1 MSARLLLR
9 LHRIGLI
16 AMAYFVIFYALVN
29 SAAFPVIAGST
40 RASQEAFG
48 HSVTLL
54 GAQFTWLLPAPL
66 RPDTPAGYLQWRG
79 YGFFAIIFAA
89 WGLLSACGAVRRDE
103 DRGLVESWLSSGV
116 SRLRLLVTRSLF
128 FAALSAG
135 IVAVTGAAGWLGCLI
150 GGTPAEVA
158 GLVGESAALWGLTL
172 ACFGV
177 GLLVSQLASEFRA
190 AAAAGSAL
198 LVLMFLLDSIG
209 RASIDRAPFTE
220 ISVFSLFNHSNAVA
234 PGGAFDLTAT
244 ILLFVV
250 GAVAIVAAS
259 VAFVG
264 RDIGVGLIRLQRRRA
279 KEVHE
284 ASPNPLLRIPV
295 VRGLWIRRIGSL
307 AWTAGMAVTAAAVV
321 LLVNITATF
330 FASTPTLGPYL
341 RGLPGDVHTVLLALI
356 WLSFAQ
362 ALVAVYAITSVS
374 RWSADDSSGVLEMQL
389 AEPLPR
395 WGVLA
400 ERAAELTLTVSLMSF
415 AAMAA
420 ILALAPAQGI
430 SVDVVRLL
438 GATAL
443 LVPFALTFAAVGA
456 LLSGWRP
463 RAAVVALS
471 TIAVISYLVFE
482 LGPLF
487 KWPNWADNLS
497 VFQLYGTPLITPVFV
512 GGLIAMLA
520 IVVVGFGSAGVV
532 LARRD
537 VAA

>member
-16 AMAYFVIFYALVN
+16 AMAYFAIFYALVN

-89 WGLLSACGAVRRDE
+89 WGVLSACGAVRRDE

-135 IVAVTGAAGWLGCLI
+135 IVAVTGVAGWLGCLI
-150 GGTPAEVA
+150 GGTPTEVA

-209 RASIDRAPFTE
+209 RSSIDRAPFTDT
-220 ISVFSLFNHSNAVA
+220 SVFSLFNHSNAVA

-264 RDIGVGLIRLQRRRA
+264 RDIGVGLIRPKRRRA
-279 KEVHE
+279 EEVHE
-284 ASPNPLLRIPV
+284 ASPNPLLRIPI

-330 FASTPTLGPYL
+330 FASTPTLAPYL
-341 RGLPGDVHTVLLALI
+341 RGLQGDVHTVLLALI

-362 ALVAVYAITSVS
+362 ALVAIYAITSVS
-374 RWSADDSSGVLEMQL
+374 RWSVEDSSGVLEMQL

-400 ERAAELTLTVSLMSF
+400 ERAAELTLTASLMSF
-415 AAMAA
+415 AAMAV
-420 ILALAPAQGI
+420 ILALAPAEGI
-430 SVDVVRLL
+430 AVDVGRLL

-443 LVPFALTFAAVGA
+443 MVPFALTFAAAGA
-456 LLSGWRP
+456 LLAGWRP
-463 RAAVVALS
+463 RVAVVTLS
-471 TIAVISYLVFE
+471 TIAVVSYLVFQ

-487 KWPNWADNLS
+487 KWPNWVDNLS
-497 VFQLYGTPLITPVFV
+497 VFQLYGTPLITPVFM

>member
-16 AMAYFVIFYALVN
+16 AMAYFAIFYVLVN

-66 RPDTPAGYLQWRG
+66 RPDIPAGYLQWRG

-89 WGLLSACGAVRRDE
+89 WGVLSACGAVRRDE

-172 ACFGV
+172 ACFGI

-198 LVLMFLLDSIG
+198 LVLMFLLDSFG
-209 RASIDRAPFTE
+209 RSSVHRAGFTD

-259 VAFVG
+259 VAFVR
-264 RDIGVGLIRLQRRRA
+264 RDIGVGLIRPQRRRA

-284 ASPNPLLRIPV
+284 ASPNPLLRIPI

-341 RGLPGDVHTVLLALI
+341 RGLPGDVHIVLLALI

-415 AAMAA
+415 AAMAV
-420 ILALAPAQGI
+420 ILALAPAEGI
-430 SVDVVRLL
+430 AVDVGRLL

-443 LVPFALTFAAVGA
+443 MVPFALTFAAVGA
-456 LLSGWRP
+456 LLAGWRP
-463 RAAVVALS
+463 RVAVVILS
-471 TIAVISYLVFE
+471 TIAVVSYLVFQ

-487 KWPNWADNLS
+487 KWPDWANNLS

>member
-16 AMAYFVIFYALVN
+16 AMAYFAIFYALVN

-209 RASIDRAPFTE
+209 RSSIDRAPFTD

-264 RDIGVGLIRLQRRRA
+264 RDIGVGLIRPQRRHA
-279 KEVHE
+279 EEVHE
-284 ASPNPLLRIPV
+284 ASPNPLLRIPI

-362 ALVAVYAITSVS
+362 ALVAIYAITSVS
-374 RWSADDSSGVLEMQL
+374 RWSAEDSSGVLEMQL

-415 AAMAA
+415 AAMAV
-420 ILALAPAQGI
+420 ILALAPAEGI
-430 SVDVVRLL
+430 AVDVGRLL

-443 LVPFALTFAAVGA
+443 MVPFALTFAAVGA
-456 LLSGWRP
+456 LLAGWRP
-463 RAAVVALS
+463 RVAVVILS
-471 TIAVISYLVFE
+471 TIAVVSYLVFQ

-487 KWPNWADNLS
+487 KWPDWANNLS

>member
-9 LHRIGLI
+9 LHRIGLM
-16 AMAYFVIFYALVN
+16 AMAYFGIFYALVN
-29 SAAFPVIAGST
+29 SAAFPVIAGRT

-48 HSVTLL
+48 HSVTVL
-54 GAQFTWLLPAPL
+54 GAQFSWLLAAPL
-66 RPDTPAGYLQWRG
+66 HPETAAGYLQWRG

-103 DRGLVESWLSSGV
+103 DRGLVESWLSTGI
-116 SRLRLLVTRSLF
+116 SRLRLLVTRSAF
-128 FAALSAG
+128 FAALSLG

-150 GGTPAEVA
+150 AGTPAGIA
-158 GLVGESAALWGLTL
+158 GVVGESAALWALTL
-172 ACFGV
+172 ACFGI
-177 GLLVSQLASEFRA
+177 GLLVAQVASEFRVA
-190 AAAAGSAL
+190 ASAGSAL
-198 LVLMFLLDSIG
+198 LVVMFLLDSVG
-209 RASIDRAPFTE
+209 RSSVHRAPVTD
-220 ISVFSLFNHSNAVA
+220 ISVFSLFNRSNAVA
-234 PGGAFDLTAT
+234 PGGAFDLAAT
-244 ILLFVV
+244 ILLVGV
-250 GAVAIVAAS
+250 GAVATAIAS
-259 VAFVG
+259 VAFVR
-264 RDIGVGLIRLQRRRA
+264 RDLGAGLIRPRRRRVR
-279 KEVHE
+279 EVHE
-284 ASPNPLLRIPV
+284 VSVNPLLRIPI
-295 VRGLWIRRIGSL
+295 VRGLWIRRFGAL
-307 AWTAGMAVTAAAVV
+307 AWIIGMAVAAAAVV

-330 FASTPTLGPYL
+330 FVSTPTLSPYL

-362 ALVAVYAITSVS
+362 ALVAIFAITTVS
-374 RWSADDSSGVLEMQL
+374 RWAADDSSGVLEMQL

-400 ERAAELTLTVSLMSF
+400 ERAAELILTVSLMSF

-430 SVDVVRLL
+430 TVDVRRLL

-471 TIAVISYLVFE
+471 TIAAISYLVFE
-482 LGPLF
+482 IGPLF
-487 KWPNWADNLS
+487 KWPAWADNLS
-497 VFQLYGTPLITPVFV
+497 VFQLYGTPLITPVFM